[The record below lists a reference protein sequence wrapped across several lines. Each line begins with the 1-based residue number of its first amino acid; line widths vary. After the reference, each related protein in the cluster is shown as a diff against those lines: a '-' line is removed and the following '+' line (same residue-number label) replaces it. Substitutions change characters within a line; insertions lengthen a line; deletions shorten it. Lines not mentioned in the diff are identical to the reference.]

1 MKEKKVSSLKKT
13 AKNFRKNELFKSE
26 EFSNAATA
34 GSEYKI
40 PEIPKNLDQLKSMED
55 LLREAEQIATG
66 KPYDP
71 IVVLTKR

>member
-1 MKEKKVSSLKKT
+1 MK
-13 AKNFRKNELFKSE
+13 NPRKNTQDAY
-26 EFSNAATA
+26 SNAATA

-66 KPYDP
+66 KIHDP
-71 IVVLTKR
+71 IVVVTKRLVMIGLDYGARGAI